1 MTIGNIYDSF
11 QSSYCYGIQKLPTIQ
26 PNEAKQAEKQ
36 NDAALEQ
43 QAVRLGTTGSQE
55 NSTSLTKEET
65 NPASRMA
72 NLDQVALTFNKEE
85 SFEYIGNDSSLDN
98 LDMQKAIS
106 VMRKGHICDAER
118 PGAPGL
124 SIFCRKFQKP
134 DRRAA
139 VRRWYGYFETV
150 MLTPCKNARGFV
162 MMG

>member
-36 NDAALEQ
+36 NDATLEQ
-43 QAVRLGTTGSQE
+43 QAAGLGTTGSQE

-106 VMRKGHICDAER
+106 VMRKDQVLQGYQYFVGSSRNLIDGHQSEDGMVI
-118 PGAPGL
+118 L
-124 SIFCRKFQKP
+124 KQ
-134 DRRAA
+134 
-139 VRRWYGYFETV
+139 
-150 MLTPCKNARGFV
+150 
-162 MMG
+162 

>member
-43 QAVRLGTTGSQE
+43 QAVKLGTTGSQE

-106 VMRKGHICDAER
+106 VMRKDQV
-118 PGAPGL
+118 L
-124 SIFCRKFQKP
+124 Q
-134 DRRAA
+134 
-139 VRRWYGYFETV
+139 GYQY
-150 MLTPCKNARGFV
+150 FV
-162 MMG
+162 GSSRNLIDGQQSEDGMVILKQ

>member
-36 NDAALEQ
+36 NDAVLEQ

-106 VMRKGHICDAER
+106 VMRKDQV
-118 PGAPGL
+118 L
-124 SIFCRKFQKP
+124 Q
-134 DRRAA
+134 
-139 VRRWYGYFETV
+139 GYQY
-150 MLTPCKNARGFV
+150 FV
-162 MMG
+162 GSSRNLIDGQQSEDGMVILKQ

>member
-43 QAVRLGTTGSQE
+43 QTVRLGTTGSQE

-106 VMRKGHICDAER
+106 VMRKDQV
-118 PGAPGL
+118 L
-124 SIFCRKFQKP
+124 Q
-134 DRRAA
+134 
-139 VRRWYGYFETV
+139 GYQY
-150 MLTPCKNARGFV
+150 FV
-162 MMG
+162 GSSRNLIDGQQSEDGMVILKQ

>member
-11 QSSYCYGIQKLPTIQ
+11 QSSYCYGIQKVPTIQ
-26 PNEAKQAEKQ
+26 PNETKQAEKQ

-85 SFEYIGNDSSLDN
+85 SFEYIGNGSSLDN

-106 VMRKGHICDAER
+106 VMRKDQV
-118 PGAPGL
+118 L
-124 SIFCRKFQKP
+124 Q
-134 DRRAA
+134 
-139 VRRWYGYFETV
+139 GYQY
-150 MLTPCKNARGFV
+150 FV
-162 MMG
+162 GSSRNLIDGQQSEDGMVILKQ

>member
-72 NLDQVALTFNKEE
+72 NLDQVALTFNKAE

-106 VMRKGHICDAER
+106 VMRKDQV
-118 PGAPGL
+118 L
-124 SIFCRKFQKP
+124 Q
-134 DRRAA
+134 
-139 VRRWYGYFETV
+139 GYQY
-150 MLTPCKNARGFV
+150 FV
-162 MMG
+162 GSSRNLIDGQQSEDGMVILKQ